1 MISFYSQNTSDNK
14 CVCVCGFP
22 TPTSSPALWPSAS
35 FLEFSSFLMPTTQS
49 LCSAPH
55 PRLRAHPQDCPPLL
69 MPIAVVCHQHYP
81 QFCLT
86 WLQTGGSMTHP
97 WVWWFANTASGTQG
111 NTVLLLVYYKE
122 DKWTTRWKR
131 YVGQGPEVSWIQQ
144 LLSSWVCIWSVPTC
158 GTWIHSQT
166 ECSLNS
172 IV

>member
-97 WVWWFANTASGTQG
+97 WVWLICKNGSQNSGKHLLMFTNLLKDMMKDTDEQQDEEIHKQCLG
-111 NTVLLLVYYKE
+111 GSQVQKLLFLLNWDPLPSRNVDVL
-122 DKWTTRWKR
+122 TN
-131 YVGQGPEVSWIQQ
+131 PEAF
-144 LLSSWVCIWSVPTC
+144 
-158 GTWIHSQT
+158 
-166 ECSLNS
+166 
-172 IV
+172 